1 MRKTH
6 LALAVA
12 GLAVAAVT
20 GSAFTAENTI
30 DDTVTGYGE
39 STITGAAVS
48 DIDFIPL
55 STDSTYL
62 DEVHFITTTELD
74 LDPGGN
80 TAELTLKSAG
90 NPYGLP
96 VVCNIGVYTAGEHL
110 ITCDTPDTTQFELVN
125 GVGLTVRD

>member
-55 STDSTYL
+55 SPDSPSL
-62 DEVHFITTTELD
+62 DEVHFITSTQLA

-90 NPYGLP
+90 NPYGSP
-96 VVCNIGVYTAGEHL
+96 VVCGIG
-110 ITCDTPDTTQFELVN
+110 
-125 GVGLTVRD
+125 